1 MEISLFFNKEFL
13 LKSSDLLNKYLLLI
27 SYNYEIKCLTDN
39 HFFSRKFYLYLN
51 YFYIYKKSII
61 ILLYNDF

>member
-39 HFFSRKFYLYLN
+39 HFFKEILFIFKLFLN
-51 YFYIYKKSII
+51 
-61 ILLYNDF
+61 L